1 MEEQFFN
8 FQIISP
14 TITETLS
21 VEWIEVESP
30 TGSFLIGPGHSP
42 LVSIIKTKSRLTY
55 KRAYAEPSFIDGAKG
70 IIKVSDNKAI
80 ALLD

>member
-1 MEEQFFN
+1 MAEQFFT
-8 FQIISP
+8 FQIVTP
-14 TITETLS
+14 TSTESLS

-30 TGSFLIGPGHSP
+30 TGSFLIGPEHSP
-42 LVSIIKTKSRLTY
+42 LVSIIKTKSRLSY
-55 KRAYAEPSFIDGAKG
+55 KRAYADPTFIDGVKG